1 MSDPTKIRPE
11 DQQKLDA
18 IRERSPALDTLAG
31 HVQDFADMMHKLRG
45 DRLPQWIAAVLA
57 GDVTEL
63 HSFAKG
69 LQRDLAAATAGLTL
83 PWSSG
88 AVEGQVNRV
97 KMLKRQMYGRARFD
111 LLSRRILQPN

>member
-1 MSDPTKIRPE
+1 
-11 DQQKLDA
+11 
-18 IRERSPALDTLAG
+18 
-31 HVQDFADMMHKLRG
+31 MMHKLRG
-45 DRLPQWIAAVLA
+45 HRLPQWIAAVLA

-97 KMLKRQMYGRARFD
+97 RRSRGRCTGERTSTCSDSASSSPNSRHAADGRNHELRARAA
-111 LLSRRILQPN
+111 SP